1 MNVIQYGMRRNDMPI
16 IYNEK
21 TREFHLYN
29 QEISYIIKILD
40 NDQPGQLY
48 YGKRL
53 PHREDFSH
61 LRCLLKS
68 ALFHYSETTRYN
80 LDATTPPFNNLL
92 RLPRS
97 SIALKRNVP
106 LCDCIFGAAPQ
117 VGKRYAARHALTLIR
132 NEIQDLFEFR
142 STTQNLHFKSLYR
155 KIGVSCVISFLQLQ
169 ITNKCLPLVCGFVCL
184 LFVVCSIYTK

>member
-1 MNVIQYGMRRNDMPI
+1 MTLVH
-16 IYNEK
+16 
-21 TREFHLYN
+21 F
-29 QEISYIIKILD
+29 
-40 NDQPGQLY
+40 
-48 YGKRL
+48 KRFS
-53 PHREDFSH
+53 EDFSH
-61 LRCLLKS
+61 LPCLLKS

-142 STTQNLHFKSLYR
+142 STTQNLHFKSLHR

-184 LFVVCSIYTK
+184 FVCCLLYIYEIGRAVFKRHYI

>member
-1 MNVIQYGMRRNDMPI
+1 MTLVH
-16 IYNEK
+16 
-21 TREFHLYN
+21 F
-29 QEISYIIKILD
+29 
-40 NDQPGQLY
+40 
-48 YGKRL
+48 KRFS
-53 PHREDFSH
+53 EDFSH
-61 LRCLLKS
+61 LPCLLKS

-142 STTQNLHFKSLYR
+142 STTQNLHFKSLHR

-169 ITNKCLPLVCGFVCL
+169 ITNKCLPLVCGVVCL
-184 LFVVCSIYTK
+184 LFVVWAIYTKQKVVF